1 MKHVPNQNAILITD
15 RDRQEL
21 KDFLQWLRTTRPDLV
36 EKARSPYSSAE
47 IPKENCLQ
55 AIIHKTFNLAIVH
68 PDSLHGHYRVTPELK
83 KSAWATASMMT
94 TSNWIDAIGNFSC
107 FFFAFKSLSLVPAL
121 GFACLMTGTVL
132 VAVNAVSVGSAHG
145 HKGRWSL
152 AIASL
157 ILGLIPLNILQTAAT
172 GIGVEVFNNQPE
184 LAQLRSRD
192 SLEDILKVK
201 KNKLALALAN
211 QPKVINECQQEK
223 QSLETMPRKTDLEE
237 KAFQSRYVR
246 IYGTFQSQSQPMTL
260 PLDQLPLCVRA
271 NRVEADYEKQIQGL
285 KEEISTFNTQ
295 RADLGNDLSFLK
307 KIAPEQYYKTF
318 VETKSWFF
326 LPENDQVEL
335 RSGIELVTLGSRNF
349 FDKIQQGEWSKLG
362 LNLFLVGIS
371 AITSLASVGMAIS
384 FSLSSDNQKSYDRNE
399 KEKIDLWFRK
409 MRLTLTNLHNEQL
422 QKLDQPTQD
431 LEKKDDFKNYN

>member
-1 MKHVPNQNAILITD
+1 MINRNAILISD
-15 RDRQEL
+15 LDRQQVQ
-21 KDFLQWLRTTRPDLV
+21 DFLQWVKTTRPDLV
-36 EKARSPYSSAE
+36 EKARNPQPIEAVSDPRTTVQ
-47 IPKENCLQ
+47 KVFQ
-55 AIIHKTFNLAIVH
+55 KTLDLAIVH
-68 PDSLHGHYRVTPELK
+68 PDTLHGHYRVTPELK
-83 KSAWATASMMT
+83 KSAWATAAILT

-107 FFFAFKSLSLVPAL
+107 FFFVFKSLTLVPAL

-184 LAQLRSRD
+184 LAQLRSKD

-201 KNKLALALAN
+201 ENKLALALAN

-246 IYGTFQSQSQPMTL
+246 IYGTFQSQSQPITL
-260 PLDQLPLCVRA
+260 PLDQLPLCVRS

-285 KEEISTFNTQ
+285 KQEISTFNTQ

-307 KIAPEQYYKTF
+307 KIAPEQYDKTF
-318 VETKSWFF
+318 LETKSWFF

-335 RSGIELVTLGSRNF
+335 RSGIELVTLGTRNF
-349 FDKIQQGEWSKLG
+349 FGKIQRGEWGELG

-371 AITSLASVGMAIS
+371 AITSLASIGMAIG
-384 FSLSSDNQKSYDRNE
+384 FSLSQDNQKSYDRSE